1 MGLVIGLT
9 GSIATGK
16 STVSRMFKEFHIPV
30 VDADVISRE
39 VVEKDK
45 PAYKQIVDYF
55 GEQVLNDDLTLNRQ
69 QLGSLV
75 FKDKKMRAKL
85 NEIVHPEVRKQM
97 LKQRDGFLNK
107 GEEAVVLDIPLLFES
122 RLTHFVDK
130 TLVIYVDKETQ
141 LKRLM
146 KRDGSTREEALN
158 RIRSQLSIEE
168 KAEKADKVIDNSQTV
183 ESSFEQLKKI
193 LTEWKVV
200 IKPD

>member
-55 GEQVLNDDLTLNRQ
+55 GEQVLNDDLTLNRH

-97 LKQRDGFLNK
+97 LKQRDGFLNQ